1 MRSLSAL
8 DPDKTSGQ
16 DIRLDGRGN
25 LAVVTEIEDVRQ
37 RVVERLRWFLGEWFL
52 QVRDGVPYR
61 TRVFTG
67 ATSVGLASAV
77 ITEQILSERGVT
89 AVLDVF
95 TDINFTSR
103 RMTYS
108 AKVVTNFG
116 DFDVDE
122 EMG

>member
-1 MRSLSAL
+1 MRTLSAFE
-8 DPDKTSGQ
+8 PNQTSGQ

-37 RVVERLRWFLGEWFL
+37 RVVERLRWSLGEWFL
-52 QVRDGVPYR
+52 QAQDGVPYR

-67 ATSVGLASAV
+67 ATSIGLASAV
-77 ITEQILSERGVT
+77 ITEQILLERGVT

-108 AKVVTNFG
+108 AKVMTDFG
-116 DFDVDE
+116 DFDVNE